1 MKVYLEQQNWQPYL
15 YRRRYDV
22 VILSPQ
28 VVEQSTTAEVLSI
41 SSMASTIEVVGL
53 PPSKSH
59 LIRWLLMAAQSEKNV
74 RLKGVRKASDD
85 ACAMRDALMQ
95 LGVQIDVEDD
105 EWIVHGVGH
114 LGFSNPDVPLNL
126 HNSGTAL
133 RILAVAILRIGQ
145 PICIDGD
152 ETLNPR
158 INRQFWESLDA
169 DVEFAS
175 EHQNL
180 PMKLTGPLSIDSL
193 KLDVGKTSQH
203 LSALLLSMPACEN
216 DLVLAIEGDLVS
228 QRHAKLSYDIASNC
242 GSQNKIGDPHLRT
255 WKCDPPNV
263 VQIPLDAS
271 HIAFWKLYEIMHDC
285 SLKIPNV
292 SPDDS
297 IGAEVLLDID
307 FRELNTVDLR
317 DANDLITPLAAAMA
331 IGGGGQIIGAS
342 HARFK
347 ETNRI
352 KHTAS
357 MLAQFSIEVECTDD
371 GLKIQGGQRPNS
383 PDDVVE
389 TNGDHRMQMAAVILA
404 TKVGAEIKGPRLH
417 EVSFPEFLDY
427 IQP

>member
-1 MKVYLEQQNWQPYL
+1 
-15 YRRRYDV
+15 
-22 VILSPQ
+22 
-28 VVEQSTTAEVLSI
+28 
-41 SSMASTIEVVGL
+41 
-53 PPSKSH
+53 
-59 LIRWLLMAAQSEKNV
+59 
-74 RLKGVRKASDD
+74 
-85 ACAMRDALMQ
+85 
-95 LGVQIDVEDD
+95 
-105 EWIVHGVGH
+105 
-114 LGFSNPDVPLNL
+114 
-126 HNSGTAL
+126 
-133 RILAVAILRIGQ
+133 
-145 PICIDGD
+145 
-152 ETLNPR
+152 
-158 INRQFWESLDA
+158 
-169 DVEFAS
+169 
-175 EHQNL
+175 
-180 PMKLTGPLSIDSL
+180 
-193 KLDVGKTSQH
+193 
-203 LSALLLSMPACEN
+203 
-216 DLVLAIEGDLVS
+216 
-228 QRHAKLSYDIASNC
+228 
-242 GSQNKIGDPHLRT
+242 
-255 WKCDPPNV
+255 V